1 MWVFS
6 SALVSLPKG
15 TNGQTVCA
23 FVLLAGLGY
32 GTGAIVPVTVRLQVL
47 PFRKPPRKRP
57 EPDNV
62 TGPSR
67 SGLPPPVESVMST
80 KDVPAAAIVLSK
92 RSETG
97 ISMRPAANTPVPPD
111 GIVTVVVLSPTGV
124 PKVTE
129 IEGNSV
135 MRSVALQSSKLRDN
149 RRSLVNGPRAFSLVV
164 VIVAVPLKAALS
176 GAAQGA
182 VVIGRTSSTCM
193 KSV

>member
-1 MWVFS
+1 
-6 SALVSLPKG
+6 
-15 TNGQTVCA
+15 
-23 FVLLAGLGY
+23 
-32 GTGAIVPVTVRLQVL
+32 
-47 PFRKPPRKRP
+47 
-57 EPDNV
+57 
-62 TGPSR
+62 
-67 SGLPPPVESVMST
+67 MST

-149 RRSLVNGPRAFSLVV
+149 RRSLVNGPRAFTLVV

-182 VVIGRTSSTCM
+182 VAIGRTSSTCM